1 MPDANDPLAERPIGL
16 AMAVALTALAGAVD
30 ACGLARLGDLFVSF
44 MSGNTTSL
52 GLALGRGE
60 WSRAHFVA
68 TLVAL
73 FVLGG
78 IAGEILGIA
87 AGRWRVPAVT
97 AAVAAGLAV
106 PLAAPGVTVTAMVLA
121 MGALNAAMQRAG
133 GTSVSLT
140 FISGALVRLGRG
152 LGQWLCGRRDGWG
165 WLRQAAPWLGLLAG
179 AAAAAWMQA
188 DLGAGTIW
196 PLPLAAAALAA
207 LAWRIDLAQ
216 RNVNPARP
224 PRPPPG

>member
-1 MPDANDPLAERPIGL
+1 
-16 AMAVALTALAGAVD
+16 
-30 ACGLARLGDLFVSF
+30 
-44 MSGNTTSL
+44 
-52 GLALGRGE
+52 
-60 WSRAHFVA
+60 
-68 TLVAL
+68 
-73 FVLGG
+73 
-78 IAGEILGIA
+78 
-87 AGRWRVPAVT
+87 
-97 AAVAAGLAV
+97 
-106 PLAAPGVTVTAMVLA
+106 

-188 DLGAGTIW
+188 ALGAGTIW